1 MVLLFEKLH
10 LGLLGQ
16 RQGIREMILI
26 KSIWTKFK
34 KILKIKLKQIFE
46 MVVTVDLQGN
56 SHILY
61 IRSNPHFWYFYKD
74 CNILIILLLNFSYL
88 LHRKKRAA
96 LDFQQEMDSC
106 EPGQCTLIQ
115 CKVGPMAKDDVLT
128 FKIRSRLFTETQ
140 IRVRM
145 KNESTSSYLLDLHF
159 IHFDD

>member
-46 MVVTVDLQGN
+46 VVVTVDLQGN

-61 IRSNPHFWYFYKD
+61 IRSNPHFFIKIVIFLY
-74 CNILIILLLNFSYL
+74 ILLLNFSYL

-145 KNESTSSYLLDLHF
+145 KNESTSSYLLEIHF
-159 IHFDD
+159 IYFDD